1 MKKYFAFAAIAFA
14 ALVSCQKET
23 APADEMPV
31 APVRDGYVEITLSA
45 QCDAQTKAILD
56 GNTVV
61 WAVGDEVAV
70 YAGDAT
76 TPEKF
81 TVSAVDFDAVK
92 LTGSVPAG
100 ASTFIAVYPFS
111 QAGSREGNV
120 VDVTIPDWQVIPAGG
135 NVCPE
140 ALSSVAY
147 FADAAAK
154 PQFKN
159 TFSLVGICVNKEEV
173 VDAGVWS
180 AEQSGYQTGQMKVTV
195 STTGEAPEIVNCSGG
210 FYIMAAPDGGLTPGK
225 TYYIVVPPTPEVKRF
240 EVFADTECKWARRE
254 KTESFALP
262 RNKGIDLGDALK
274 DCPWCYS
281 IIMNADQLI
290 DFLSEASTY
299 PGSLGVNLMADID
312 LEGKTVVPAE
322 SWAAH
327 FDGHGHTIKNWAA
340 SNALFATNSG
350 YIWDLKIDSSCSINW
365 TDAIE
370 DMTGIAFIVSKGN
383 TGVIRNCEVAGNITI
398 KSDQAGRVYCGGVVG
413 ESTTGLV
420 DGCKFTGKIDVEL
433 TTTSQSVSSI
443 GGVAAR
449 VGHVDKA
456 GEVIVKDCVNEGSIK
471 FVFSGETE
479 QMKKFGIGGVVGLT
493 PTVANAPSEHGIIE
507 GCVNKGT
514 VEWSYPAGGK
524 GSYPAMGGVIGA
536 CEGQIRGCS
545 NYGSIK
551 YTGGKSIAATD
562 ASFGGVAGYV
572 TGNASDCHNYGQ
584 MIIDAGIAGGTA
596 MAQGGGN
603 TQYSS
608 FGGVFGGA
616 GPFMSGKYS
625 DMANNSSTEVTVEN
639 CTNEVAIQI
648 TPSMISTGG
657 PVFCCGG
664 VVGAATAHL
673 VNCHNKADILIKS
686 NTKFIL
692 GGALAGFIDANVTN
706 CTNTGNLV
714 VDGDKDNNPINAQQH
729 YVGGLIGVAAKQT
742 VIKDCQNSGNT
753 TLQNVVTYATAY
765 NYLGG
770 INGGYSGSQL
780 TMQSCTN
787 SGTVTANFDGPLCFG
802 GLSGGFNGLMKECQN
817 SGDVINTS
825 SYTSAGKEA
834 EVGGLIGY
842 ANADIDS
849 CINTGSVSSACSN
862 GAVGGFVGGFGEAEK
877 TFTGVVD
884 APVSGAFA
892 GSIFGW
898 FRKDTEHTITLGTS
912 SSALEVT
919 ANTTVNGAV
928 PAIDNIVGNIK
939 GGKTENVN
947 LIIAGNPISSA
958 SFTED
963 LANLNFRYAG
973 REYPIV
979 QLADGRWWMAS
990 NLAYLPA
997 GMTPSTDVNAVTA
1010 GVFAPIKIN
1019 AGQTALEFTTDEADI
1034 AAKGYLYQAEVALG
1048 LSVGAITS
1056 AAQAQALEK
1065 AQGICP
1071 PGWHVPSVEEIV
1083 NLVGKCVGMTTKTD
1097 APYYNG
1103 TEGSMALLNAAG
1115 FGMDAYGMI
1124 SIQDVTKTNGSLM
1137 GFMTAYK
1144 DRISSGMF
1152 CGSSFAGVT
1161 YNTTDDASSGIKNMQ
1176 FYGFMP
1182 MTNKADASQYTCNG
1196 TKVSYR
1202 IAAPLRCIRN
1212 VD

>member
-1 MKKYFAFAAIAFA
+1 MKKYFAFAAIALA

-56 GNTVV
+56 GNTVL

-92 LTGSVPAG
+92 ISGSVPAG
-100 ASTFIAVYPFS
+100 ASSFIAVYPFS
-111 QAGSREGNV
+111 QANGREGNV
-120 VDVTIPDWQVIPAGG
+120 IDMIIPSWQVIPSGG
-135 NVCPE
+135 NVCPS

-159 TFSLVGICVNKEEV
+159 TFSLVGISVSKEGVE
-173 VDAGVWS
+173 DAGVLS
-180 AEQSGYQTGQMKVTV
+180 SMTGEYQTGEMKVTV
-195 STTGEAPEIVNCSGG
+195 STTGEAPEIVNCLGG
-210 FYIMAAPDGGLTPGK
+210 FDCTVAPEGGLVPGI
-225 TYYIVVPPTPEVKRF
+225 TYYIVVPPTPEVKDF
-240 EVFADTECKWARRE
+240 EVFADTDCKWAYRE
-254 KTESFALP
+254 KTDVFALP

-274 DCPWCYS
+274 DCIWCYTF
-281 IIMNADQLI
+281 IYNADQFV

-299 PGSLGVNLMADID
+299 PGSIGVNLMADID
-312 LEGKTVVPAE
+312 MSGKTVVPAE
-322 SWAAH
+322 SWAAF
-327 FDGHGHTIKNWAA
+327 FDGHGHTIMNWEA

-350 YIWDLKIDSSCSINW
+350 HIWDLNIDSSCNINW
-365 TDAIE
+365 TAPIE
-370 DMTGIAFIVSKGN
+370 DQTGIAFIVAKGN
-383 TGVIRNCEVAGNITI
+383 TGVITDCEVAGNITI
-398 KSDQAGRVYCGGVVG
+398 STGDAGRIYCAGVVG
-413 ESTTGLV
+413 ESTKGRIEN
-420 DGCKFTGKIDVEL
+420 CKFTGTIDVEL
-433 TTTSQSVSSI
+433 TTVSKSVSAI

-449 VGHVDKA
+449 VGHVDMA
-456 GEVIVKDCVNEGSIK
+456 GKVIVKDCVNEGSIK
-471 FVFSGETE
+471 FVFSGATE
-479 QMKKFGIGGVVGLT
+479 KMQKFGIGGVIGLT
-493 PTVANAPSEHGIIE
+493 PTVASAPNEHGIIE
-507 GCVNKGT
+507 GCINKGT

-524 GSYPAMGGVIGA
+524 GSYPELGGVIGA

-545 NYGSIK
+545 NYGTIK

-584 MIIDAGIAGGTA
+584 MIIDAGIAGGTPL
-596 MAQGGGN
+596 AQGGGN

-616 GPFMSGKYS
+616 GPFMDGKYS

-639 CTNEVAIQI
+639 CTNEVALEI
-648 TPSMISTGG
+648 TPSMVSTGG
-657 PVFCCGG
+657 PIFCCGG
-664 VVGAATAHL
+664 VVGAATANL
-673 VNCHNKADILIKS
+673 VNCHNKADILIKT
-686 NTKFIL
+686 NTKFII
-692 GGALAGFIDANVTN
+692 GGALAGLTDANVTN
-706 CTNTGNLV
+706 CTNTGNLL
-714 VDGDKDNNPINAQQH
+714 VDADKDNNAINSQQH
-729 YVGGLIGVAAKQT
+729 FVGGLIGYAVKQT

-753 TLQNVVTYATAY
+753 TLQNVVTYATAF

-780 TMQSCTN
+780 TMQNCTN
-787 SGTVTANFDGPLCFG
+787 SGTVTANFDGPLCLG
-802 GLSGGFNGLMKECQN
+802 GLSGGFNGLMKECTN
-817 SGDVINTS
+817 NGDVINTS
-825 SYTSAGKEA
+825 SYTSSGKES

-842 ANADIDS
+842 ANANIDS

-877 TFTGVVD
+877 TFTGVSD
-884 APVSGAFA
+884 GPVSGAFA
-892 GSIFGW
+892 GSILGW
-898 FRKDTEHTITLGTS
+898 FRKDTEHTITLGTD
-912 SSALEVT
+912 SAPFTVT
-919 ANTTVNGAV
+919 ANATVNGAAPTV
-928 PAIDNIVGNIK
+928 DNIVGNIK
-939 GGKTENVN
+939 NSKTDNVK
-947 LIIAGNPISSA
+947 LIIAGTPVSTA

-963 LANLNFRYAG
+963 LANLNFKYAG

-979 QLADGRWWMAS
+979 KLADGHWWMAS

-997 GMTPSTDVNAVTA
+997 GMTPSTDLTAVTA
-1010 GVFAPIKIN
+1010 GVFAPLKIN
-1019 AGQTALEFTTDEADI
+1019 DGQTGLEFTTDEADI

-1056 AAQAQALEK
+1056 VEQAEALEK

-1071 PGWHVPSVEEIV
+1071 PGWHVPSIGEIMG
-1083 NLVGKCVGMTTKTD
+1083 LVGKCSGLTTNSA

-1103 TEGSMALLNAAG
+1103 SEGSMALLNADGFCMEA
-1115 FGMDAYGMI
+1115 FGMI
-1124 SIQDVTKTNGSLM
+1124 TIQDVTKVTGTM
-1137 GFMTAYK
+1137 GGFLSGYK

-1152 CGSSFAGVT
+1152 CGSSYASVT
-1161 YNTTDDASSGIKNMQ
+1161 YNTSGDAASGIKNLQ

-1182 MTNKADASQYTCNG
+1182 MTNKASGSDYTCNG

-1202 IAAPLRCIRN
+1202 IACPLRCVRD